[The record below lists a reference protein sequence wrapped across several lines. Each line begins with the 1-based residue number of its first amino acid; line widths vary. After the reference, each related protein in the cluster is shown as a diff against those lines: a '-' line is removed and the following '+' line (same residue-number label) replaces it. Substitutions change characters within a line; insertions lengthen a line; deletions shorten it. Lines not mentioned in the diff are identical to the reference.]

1 MPVFSQNLYS
11 YWDLQSLIFRC
22 EKCKNHSIFFCMSW
36 FDLIYLLA
44 YNVIS
49 VPFTLLF
56 LSSFFFHLYLL
67 LSVSPSFSFSPF
79 SPHMFYLSP
88 SLSVSISL
96 FLLSLS
102 QFPFFSFILSLPP
115 PFYLTLSYSF
125 LLSLSPPLCFRF
137 SERSCLGCI
146 QRHIRRHPSS
156 NHVSRSARYVHMF
169 LNLF

>member
-22 EKCKNHSIFFCMSW
+22 EKCKNHNNFFCMSW
-36 FDLIYLLA
+36 FDLF
-44 YNVIS
+44 IS
-49 VPFTLLF
+49 VQCNFCSLHSPL
-56 LSSFFFHLYLL
+56 SFFFHLYLL

-79 SPHMFYLSP
+79 SSHIFYLSP

-96 FLLSLS
+96 FLLSHS

-125 LLSLSPPLCFRF
+125 LLSLSPSLYFRF